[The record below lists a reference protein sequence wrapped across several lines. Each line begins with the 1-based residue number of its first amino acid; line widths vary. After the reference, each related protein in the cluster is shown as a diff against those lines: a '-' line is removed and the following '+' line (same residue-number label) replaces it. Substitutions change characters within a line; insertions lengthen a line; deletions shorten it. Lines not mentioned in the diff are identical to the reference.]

1 MKKNTKGFTLIELL
15 AVIVI
20 LAIIMVIAVPQILNV
35 IDNSRKSAWNSNV
48 KMIET
53 AMEDNEAIMG
63 VNGTTTDG
71 VKSIYADND
80 NAKAEARGCSETNIK
95 KMADIG
101 SDTTIAVDGTPS
113 ASSCNIT
120 LTGSD
125 NFSGKT
131 ATISCSVSSG
141 CTGNVTK

>member
-20 LAIIMVIAVPQILNV
+20 LAIIMVTAVPQILNV
-35 IDNSRKSAWNSNV
+35 IDNSRKSAWKSNV

-53 AMEDNEAIMG
+53 AMEENEAIIG

-71 VKSIYADND
+71 VKSIYDTTNS
-80 NAKAEARGCSETNIK
+80 GCSETNIK